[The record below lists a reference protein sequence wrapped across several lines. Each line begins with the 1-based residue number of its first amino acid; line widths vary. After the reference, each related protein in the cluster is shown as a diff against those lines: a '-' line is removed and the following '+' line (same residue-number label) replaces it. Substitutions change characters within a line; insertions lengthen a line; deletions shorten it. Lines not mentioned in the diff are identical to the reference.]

1 MRSQIR
7 YAAIAAVAIL
17 LSLASVP
24 AEAQR
29 FPGGSYLRSCTNVRM
44 FGNRLVAD
52 CRRKNGSWNRTALNI
67 RHCDGGIANI
77 NGHLTCNFAGPGFGS
92 SRPRPFGWNR

>member
-1 MRSQIR
+1 MSGQIR
-7 YAAIAAVAIL
+7 DICYVAIAGAGML
-17 LSLASVP
+17 LLVGSVP

-29 FPGGSYLRSCTNVRM
+29 VPGGSYLRTCTNVRM

-67 RHCDGGIANI
+67 RRCDGRIANF
-77 NGHLTCNFAGPGFGS
+77 NGHLTCDFSGPGFGS
-92 SRPRPFGWNR
+92 SRPR